1 MVPDEHRRNV
11 RPVGALTLQAPPAA
25 QTGSTPVRVRDV
37 LREARDLF
45 RHNAKPI
52 MLPMAVVQV
61 PLAVIGAIVPWVL
74 YATVYSEQLHPFDAQ
89 ALTDGPRGLLFAL
102 VVVAWIWIMF
112 LALGF
117 NSTIIAVRDARKG
130 VRKPLA
136 ELLDPSFTHLGGLLV
151 IALGAAALWF
161 AILATS
167 ITVLAPLVLLF
178 AALRLA
184 LTFHSFALNDPRPRA
199 AMSESW
205 TLMRGNVIRLL
216 GLLLGTLP
224 AIMLMLLAGSLAL
237 VVVSIPFAVVGTSR
251 GPTLAANAVGT
262 MVLAVVLIPI
272 FCYVTTATT
281 LLYLNLSGRKNV

>member
-1 MVPDEHRRNV
+1 M
-11 RPVGALTLQAPPAA
+11 TLQAPPDTRSGVA
-25 QTGSTPVRVRDV
+25 PLRVRDV

-45 RHNAKPI
+45 RQNAKAI
-52 MLPMAVVQV
+52 MLPMAVVQI
-61 PLAVIGAIVPWVL
+61 PLALVGAIVPWVL

-89 ALTDGPRGLLFAL
+89 ALTDGPRRLLFAL
-102 VVVAWIWIMF
+102 VVVAWVWVMF

-117 NSTIIAVRDARKG
+117 NSTIIAVFDARKE
-130 VRKPLA
+130 VHKPLP
-136 ELLDPSFTHLGGLLV
+136 ELLDPSFTHLGGLLL
-151 IALGAAALWF
+151 IAMGAAGLGI

-167 ITVLAPLVLLF
+167 VTVLAPVVLLF

-184 LTFHSFALNDPRPRA
+184 LTLHSFALNEQKPRLA
-199 AMSESW
+199 LAESW
-205 TLMRGNVIRLL
+205 GMMRGNVIRLL

-237 VVVSIPFAVVGTSR
+237 VVISIPFAIVGTTR

-262 MVLAVVLIPI
+262 VVLAIVLIPI

-281 LLYLNLSGRKNV
+281 LFYLNLKERKSD

>member
-1 MVPDEHRRNV
+1 M
-11 RPVGALTLQAPPAA
+11 QAPPAA

-45 RHNAKPI
+45 RHNAKSI

-74 YATVYSEQLHPFDAQ
+74 YATVYSNEIPPADAESLSQ
-89 ALTDGPRGLLFAL
+89 APRGLVFAL
-102 VVVAWIWIMF
+102 VVVASVWTMF

-130 VRKPLA
+130 VCKKLP

-151 IALGAAALWF
+151 LAISAAGLCF

-167 ITVLAPLVLLF
+167 FTVLAPLVLLF
-178 AALRLA
+178 TLLRLA
-184 LTFHSFALNDPRPRA
+184 LAFSSFALNEARPRA
-199 AMSESW
+199 AAAASW
-205 TLMRGNVIRLL
+205 TLMRGNVIRLI
-216 GLLLGTLP
+216 GLLLGTIP
-224 AIMLMLLAGSLAL
+224 SLAL
-237 VVVSIPFAVVGTSR
+237 LLVAGMIALFAFSIPFVLVGNGR
-251 GPTLAANAVGT
+251 GPTLMANAVAT
-262 MVLAVVLIPI
+262 MVVAIVLIPI

-281 LLYLNLSGRKNV
+281 LFYLNLTERKSV